1 MRVTNEHMARTIINN
16 LARQTEKLLN
26 AQETITSQKRINKP
40 SDSPIEFGKIL
51 DYRKILSSIYQY
63 NRNITHGKNRVELNE
78 TILGEIDS
86 LLSEAKGYAAN
97 QPDSELRMLATES
110 VNNIYNQVLGLANSR
125 LGGRYIFSG
134 NKTDTMPFSRGGE
147 SAINGGTA
155 EDIVFGLSAGATDVT
170 ITIKNSSDVVV
181 RTIVVGDGVTPGDGG
196 SAGLNTVTW
205 DGLDDGGAA
214 CPDGTYTFSIAADN
228 AGNEVDEYETYHGSN
243 DDKRIIV
250 GEGIEISINA
260 DGDNVFSNIF
270 ETLGRLHAAL
280 EADPY
285 NPSDCTERLDSIL
298 NAIDQINFVR
308 SEDSATYTQLEMT
321 ENKLTNFKF
330 TFEKMLS
337 GVEDADKARPI
348 IELQVQE
355 TAYQTSLAVSASII
369 QPTLINF
376 LR

>member
-1 MRVTNEHMARTIINN
+1 
-16 LARQTEKLLN
+16 
-26 AQETITSQKRINKP
+26 S
-40 SDSPIEFGKIL
+40 KIL

-63 NRNITHGKNRVELNE
+63 NRNITHGKNGVELNE
-78 TILGEIDS
+78 TILGEIDN
-86 LLSEAKGYAAN
+86 LLNEAKGYATG
-97 QPDSELRMLATES
+97 QSDSELRALTAES
-110 VNNIYNQVLGLANSR
+110 VKNIYNQALWLANSR
-125 LGGRYIFSG
+125 FGGRYIFSG
-134 NKTDTMPFSRGGE
+134 NKTDTIPFSKGGE

-155 EDIVFGLSAGATDVT
+155 EDIVFGLSADATDVT

-196 SAGLNTVTW
+196 SAGLNTVSW

-214 CPDGTYTFSIAADN
+214 CPDGAYTFSIAADN

-260 DGDNVFSNIF
+260 DGDNIFSNIF
-270 ETLGRLHAAL
+270 ETLSRLQAAL

-298 NAIDQINFVR
+298 NAIDQINIVR
-308 SEDSATYTQLEMT
+308 SEDSAIYTQLELT
-321 ENKLTNFKF
+321 ENKFNKFKLNF
-330 TFEKMLS
+330 ENMLS
-337 GVEDADKARPI
+337 GVEDADMAKAI

-355 TAYQTSLAVSASII
+355 VAYQASLAVSASII

>member
-16 LARQTEKLLN
+16 LARQTEKLFN
-26 AQETITSQKRINKP
+26 AQEIVTSQKRINKP
-40 SDSPIEFGKIL
+40 SDSPIEFSNIL

-63 NRNITHGKNRVELNE
+63 DRNITHGKNRVELNE
-78 TILGEIDS
+78 TILGEIDN
-86 LLSEAKGYAAN
+86 LLSEVKGYAAD
-97 QPDSELRMLATES
+97 QPENDLRALAAES

-125 LGGRYIFSG
+125 SGGRYIFSG
-134 NKTDTMPFSRGGE
+134 NKTDTMPFSKGGE
-147 SAINGGTA
+147 SEINGGTA
-155 EDIVFGLSAGATDVT
+155 EDIVFGLSADATDVT
-170 ITIKNSSDVVV
+170 ITIKDSSDVVV
-181 RTIVVGDGVTPGDGG
+181 RTIVVGDGTTPGDGG

-205 DGLDDGGAA
+205 DGLDEFGVA
-214 CPDGTYTFSIAADN
+214 CLDGTYTFSIAADD

-260 DGDNVFSNIF
+260 DGDNIFSNIF

-285 NPSDCTERLDSIL
+285 IPSDCTERLDSIL

-308 SEDSATYTQLEMT
+308 SEDSATYNQMELS
-321 ENKLTNFKF
+321 ENKFNNLKLNF
-330 TFEKMLS
+330 ENMLS
-337 GVEDADKARPI
+337 GVEDADMARAI

-369 QPTLINF
+369 QPTLMDF